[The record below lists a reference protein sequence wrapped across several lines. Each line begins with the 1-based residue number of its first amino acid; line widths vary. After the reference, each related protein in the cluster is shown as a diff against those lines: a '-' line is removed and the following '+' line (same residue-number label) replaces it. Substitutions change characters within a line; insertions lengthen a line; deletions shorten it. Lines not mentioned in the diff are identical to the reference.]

1 MILREMFVSFRG
13 AECGWVEIIVKS
25 LLGEM
30 NTNFYSSPAFHASLG
45 EHFTTAI
52 FYYLEKKIRKNKFK
66 WSIPTFVW

>member
-30 NTNFYSSPAFHASLG
+30 NT
-45 EHFTTAI
+45 FTSTAPQP
-52 FYYLEKKIRKNKFK
+52 FT
-66 WSIPTFVW
+66 PV